1 MDKKRTGNIGTCI
14 ISGNQF
20 LEVAEELTTNDI
32 CDVNRVR
39 PFFVNAGLASELF
52 LKAIQMYEHGDG
64 TFSGGHNL
72 VELFDGISKS
82 ARDSIYLCYNAMY
95 AEKSHKVKLDSL
107 LSNYPCPFI
116 KFRYTFE
123 SPAEGNVCA
132 LLYFAR
138 SLRHYIEVN
147 IENRESIATRG

>member
-64 TFSGGHNL
+64 T
-72 VELFDGISKS
+72 
-82 ARDSIYLCYNAMY
+82 
-95 AEKSHKVKLDSL
+95 
-107 LSNYPCPFI
+107 
-116 KFRYTFE
+116 
-123 SPAEGNVCA
+123 
-132 LLYFAR
+132 
-138 SLRHYIEVN
+138 
-147 IENRESIATRG
+147 